1 MLSPMIFSS
10 DDQLDNLFRRAARRI
25 QNSKPCMKNWLKLKL
40 LIENTEPDNYMLKK
54 KK

>member
-1 MLSPMIFSS
+1 MNFLP

-25 QNSKPCMKNWLKLKL
+25 QNSKPCMKNWLKLKSL
-40 LIENTEPDNYMLKK
+40 LENTESSNPFSKK